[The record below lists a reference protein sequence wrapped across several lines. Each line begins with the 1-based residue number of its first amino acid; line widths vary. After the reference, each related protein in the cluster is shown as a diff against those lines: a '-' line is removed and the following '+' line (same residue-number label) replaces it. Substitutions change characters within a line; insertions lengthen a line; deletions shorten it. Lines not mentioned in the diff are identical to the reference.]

1 MTLGLIVAFA
11 VFFSDQLSKWFVQGY
26 FDNIH
31 SPQAFGSFFNLVEA
45 WNTGVSFS
53 MFNDGGILG
62 MVVLS
67 LFAIGVIVFL
77 LMWLKK
83 EDDKVVQLSLG
94 FIIGGAL
101 GNVVDRIR
109 FGAVYD
115 FLDFYYNNWHWP
127 AFNLAD
133 AFICTGAFIIILHG
147 MIKAKSNIKKEGEK

>member
-26 FDNIH
+26 FDNAH
-31 SPQAFGSFFNLVEA
+31 SPQAFSGFFNLVEA

-147 MIKAKSNIKKEGEK
+147 MIKAKSNINKEGEK